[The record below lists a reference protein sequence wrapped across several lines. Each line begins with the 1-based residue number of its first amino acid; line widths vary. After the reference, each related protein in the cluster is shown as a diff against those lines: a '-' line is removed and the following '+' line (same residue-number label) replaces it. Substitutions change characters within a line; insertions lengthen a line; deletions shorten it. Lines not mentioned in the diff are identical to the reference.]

1 MQTSDIELRA
11 RDLDEARK
19 IRIVKSGDIDI
30 EKWAKSSDIGQ
41 FVRDPTEWLL
51 EISAE
56 YDVKTTSKRVC
67 MPWTKTHEGFDFRK
81 GEVTVY
87 AGSNG
92 GGKSLATGQIA
103 MSLIEQGEKVCV
115 ASFEMKPKRTLL
127 RMLRQFGGFN
137 FDVPLLHGE
146 NRIHSII
153 ADFSIWADGHL
164 WLYDQQGSVS
174 PRQVVAMARY
184 CAVELGIGHIFVD
197 SLMKCVSGEDAY
209 NEQKQFVD
217 ELCAIARDNNIH
229 IHLIHHI
236 RKGSSEE
243 IKPNKM
249 DIKGSGSIT
258 DQVDNVFI
266 WWRNK
271 KKEHDIQ
278 NGNPLDNTQPDA
290 IMMCEKQRNGESE
303 RWYNFW
309 YDKDSQ
315 QFIENANAG
324 PTKWKNRD

>member
-19 IRIVKSGDIDI
+19 IRIVKSGDIDV
-30 EKWAKSSDIGQ
+30 EKWSKSNDIGQ
-41 FVRDPTEWLL
+41 FVRDPVEWLL

-153 ADFSIWADGHL
+153 AEFSVWADGYL

-236 RKGSSEE
+236 RKGGSEE
-243 IKPNKM
+243 TKPNKM

-278 NGNPLDNTQPDA
+278 RGNPPDNTQPDA

-303 RWYNFW
+303 RWYNLW